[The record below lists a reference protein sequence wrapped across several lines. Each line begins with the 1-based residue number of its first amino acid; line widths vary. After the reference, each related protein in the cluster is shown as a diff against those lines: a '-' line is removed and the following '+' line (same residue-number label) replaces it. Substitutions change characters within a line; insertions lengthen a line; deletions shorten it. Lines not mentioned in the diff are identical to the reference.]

1 MKEKSSVDPQL
12 WQACAGS
19 LVQIPPLNS
28 HVFYFPQGH
37 AEHSQSPVNFPSD
50 FPNLPAAV
58 LCRVAAV
65 EFLADQDSDEVFSK
79 LTFVPIDSKVVSP
92 ETTMKEKPPSS
103 FAKTLTQ
110 SDANNGGG
118 FSVPRYCAETIFPRL
133 DYAADPPVQTVVA
146 RDVHGEVWKFR
157 HIYRG
162 TPRRHLLTTGWS
174 AFVNRKKL
182 VAGDSIVFLRTET
195 GDLCVGIRRAKR
207 GGGGKSGGEK
217 LCQSG
222 WGINANSWCAGG
234 IFSPYGGVVS
244 MKRNGSDGGGGRE
257 VLATASK
264 VTAEDVLEAARS
276 AAEGRPF
283 TVLYYP
289 RGGSPEFYV
298 KADLAKEAM
307 RIRWSCGMRFK
318 MAFETEDSSRVSW
331 FNGTVASVQVSD
343 PIRWPNSPWRL
354 LQVTWDEP
362 DLLQNVRRVSPWLV
376 ELVSSMPMI
385 QPPPPL
391 PFSPPRKKSRF
402 DDFPLEGGRFQLPCY
417 TSNNTLKYSSSS
429 LCYNNNTPAGI
440 QGARHSQIGASLSV
454 DLQFN
459 NSKFFPSF
467 EQFVN
472 PQCSSN
478 ESVSCLLTIGSSS
491 SSSEKPCDH
500 PEKKKK
506 EFLLFGQV
514 ILTQQQMEEARNRS
528 SESVSQVSSSESDD
542 EAGNRHYCC
551 KVFIES
557 EDSGRTIDLTAFAT
571 YEELYTR
578 LADMFGMERAVMLNR
593 VLYRDAAGSV
603 RRTGEELFS
612 VFSRTASRLTIVM
625 NPAGNISIG
634 RTWMAEMTRNVEIGL
649 EGSNKRGAL
658 SLFA

>member
-1 MKEKSSVDPQL
+1 MKEKSFVDPQL

-37 AEHSQSPVNFPSD
+37 AEHSQSPVSFPSD
-50 FPNLPAAV
+50 CSKLPAAV

-79 LTFVPIDSKVVSP
+79 LTFVPVWSES
-92 ETTMKEKPPSS
+92 ESGEKGFDGGSLEKNNKPAS

-146 RDVHGEVWKFR
+146 KDVHGEVWKFR

-182 VAGDSIVFLRTET
+182 VAGDSIVFLRSEF
-195 GDLCVGIRRAKR
+195 GELCVGIRRAKR
-207 GGGGKSGGEK
+207 ALAGVGGAEK

-234 IFSPYGGVVS
+234 IFSPYGGVS
-244 MKRNGSDGGGGRE
+244 IKRNGGGGDSAGARE
-257 VLATASK
+257 GPVPPVK
-264 VTAEDVLEAARS
+264 VTAEEVLQAARS

-298 KADLAKEAM
+298 KASLVKASMA
-307 RIRWSCGMRFK
+307 IRWSSGMRFK
-318 MAFETEDSSRVSW
+318 MPFETEDSSRISW
-331 FNGTVASVQVSD
+331 FNGTVSSAQVSD
-343 PIRWPNSPWRL
+343 PILWPNSPWRL
-354 LQVTWDEP
+354 LQVAWDEP

-376 ELVSSMPMI
+376 ELVSSIPMIQPI

-391 PFSPPRKKSRF
+391 PFSPPRKKSRLLQQPF
-402 DDFPLEGGRFQLPCY
+402 DFPLEDGRFQLPCY
-417 TSNNTLKYSSSS
+417 TSNSTL
-429 LCYNNNTPAGI
+429 GI
-440 QGARHSQIGASLSV
+440 QGARHFSQIGASFSDHLR
-454 DLQFN
+454 FN
-459 NSKFFPSF
+459 QYPNF
-467 EQFVN
+467 ERFVIN

-491 SSSEKPCDH
+491 SSSEKPN
-500 PEKKKK
+500 EVQEKK

-514 ILTQQQMEEARNRS
+514 ILTQQEVETRNQSSNRS
-528 SESVSQVSSSESDD
+528 SESVSQISSSESDD
-542 EAGNRHYCC
+542 ESAAGYCC

-557 EDSGRTIDLTAFAT
+557 EDAGRTIDLTAFAS
-571 YEELYTR
+571 YEDLYSR
-578 LADMFGMERAVMLNR
+578 LADMFGLDRAVMLNR
-593 VLYRDAAGSV
+593 VLYRNAAGAV
-603 RRTGEELFS
+603 KRIGDEPFS
-612 VFSRTASRLTIVM
+612 VFSRTASRLTILM
-625 NPAGNISIG
+625 NPDHNVG
-634 RTWMAEMTRNVEIGL
+634 RTWMARNVEIGL
-649 EGSNKRGAL
+649 EGSNKRTAL
-658 SLFA
+658 SIFA